1 MAGGK
6 QTPRQKMINLMYLV
20 FIAMLA
26 LNMSKEVLNAFGL
39 INESLTEANQT
50 ATERNSAF
58 MAGLAA
64 KASEQPKQYVPL
76 QEKAQKIQK
85 FSADLNNVHFIR
97 RNYC

>member
-26 LNMSKEVLNAFGL
+26 LNMGKEVLNAFGMM
-39 INESLTEANQT
+39 NERLGENTERT
-50 ATERNSAF
+50 TERNEAL

-64 KASEQPKQYVPL
+64 KASEQP
-76 QEKAQKIQK
+76 EKFAKPKENAQKN
-85 FSADLNNVHFIR
+85 SRIR
-97 RNYC
+97 RRSS